1 MRFSELR
8 YKEVICVS
16 TGQRLG
22 YVCDAE
28 LDPCT
33 GKILSLIVPGQ
44 ARFFGLLGREEVR
57 GISLHNYQVNGL
69 PLGLTLSVMAQD
81 GVIEGIERGDSIL
94 GVQFHPEVERE
105 FDCLFADLVEKSRAY
120 GRGGPGD
127 CISPRAAD

>member
-33 GKILSLIVPGQ
+33 GKILSLIVPGPS
-44 ARFFGLLGREEVR
+44 RFFGLLGREED
-57 GISLHNYQVNGL
+57 YCL
-69 PLGLTLSVMAQD
+69 PWS
-81 GVIEGIERGDSIL
+81 SIQRM
-94 GVQFHPEVERE
+94 GE
-105 FDCLFADLVEKSRAY
+105 DIILVEKEPPRC
-120 GRGGPGD
+120 GRGHRRQRQG
-127 CISPRAAD
+127 